1 MFGNGTRGRID
12 KYLDNPHIDDWATN
26 IDFTFAQRWTR
37 EAPYFKSSQCT
48 LDASCVCTRILLY
61 LHTIRNCSVQLY
73 KGPDSG
79 LYIIYSLWSTPVVV
93 MGRSGHR
100 FRWARAP
107 SAALRAAPRAR
118 RGAEEREPFI
128 HKVPG
133 STTAAR
139 GMGGAERLA
148 QLSARERKGEGA
160 ERRGYSL
167 L

>member
-26 IDFTFAQRWTR
+26 IDFTFAQQWTR
-37 EAPYFKSSQCT
+37 EACVSKSSQCT

-61 LHTIRNCSVQLY
+61 LHTIRNSSVLLY
-73 KGPDSG
+73 KSPDSD
-79 LYIIYSLWSTPVVV
+79 LYLIYSLWSTPVAL

-107 SAALRAAPRAR
+107 CAR
-118 RGAEEREPFI
+118 RGAGEREPSI